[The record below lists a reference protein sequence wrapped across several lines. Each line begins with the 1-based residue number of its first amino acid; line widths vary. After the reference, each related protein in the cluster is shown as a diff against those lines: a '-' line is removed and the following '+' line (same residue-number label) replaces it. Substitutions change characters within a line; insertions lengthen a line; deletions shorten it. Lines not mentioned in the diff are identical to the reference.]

1 MRATTLT
8 LLVAG
13 AIGATSVASAPI
25 STLTLV
31 AMVATATAAM
41 AHGDGDH
48 DKTPKPFDPRRI
60 EDTPYGRAADPK
72 TATRTLRISMND
84 QMRFTPAVISVRQ
97 GETLRLVVRN
107 EGKVL
112 HELVLGTPAEL
123 SKHAAL
129 MRKFPDMEHDEPN
142 MVHVKP
148 GLSGEIAWT
157 FDKPGEFAFAC
168 LVAGHFEAGMVGK
181 VVVK

>member
-1 MRATTLT
+1 MKATTLT
-8 LLVAG
+8 LLLAG
-13 AIGATSVASAPI
+13 AIGSTSLARAP
-25 STLTLV
+25 LFTLV
-31 AMVATATAAM
+31 AFAATATAAM

-48 DKTPKPFDPRRI
+48 DKAPKIFDSRRV

-72 TATRTLRISMND
+72 TATRTLRVSMND
-84 QMRFTPAVISVRQ
+84 QMRFTPAVITVRR

-123 SKHAAL
+123 AKHAEL
-129 MRKFPDMEHDEPN
+129 MRKFPGMEHDEPN

-148 GLSGEIAWT
+148 GLSGEMAWT

-168 LVAGHFEAGMVGK
+168 LVAGHFEAGMTGK